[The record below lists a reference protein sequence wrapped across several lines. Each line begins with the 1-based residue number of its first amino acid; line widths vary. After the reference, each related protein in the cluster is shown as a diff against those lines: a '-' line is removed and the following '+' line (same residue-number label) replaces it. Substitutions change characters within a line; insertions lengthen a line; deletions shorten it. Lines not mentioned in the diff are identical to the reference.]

1 MELRRLA
8 PVAVP
13 AGYPPVNTPER
24 IALLVLSCPQSCP
37 DVNATCPPPLQ
48 PPLPPPVMPLPLA
61 PYISAAAAAT
71 FARAPF
77 TATLTALA
85 ARTLHRRSELC
96 RQWLGVRRLE
106 GLAVLDRLST
116 RRHAAAHCFARR
128 LVSNACTDLTPLGC
142 SLALT
147 AVATVAHAITA
158 PATVDATAV
167 AILATGPALIG

>member
-1 MELRRLA
+1 MPARLPSRQHTGAHRAAGLIMPSVVPRRQRD
-8 PVAVP
+8 VP
-13 AGYPPVNTPER
+13 ASPTTAAPAAR
-24 IALLVLSCPQSCP
+24 
-37 DVNATCPPPLQ
+37 DATAARPT
-48 PPLPPPVMPLPLA
+48 
-61 PYISAAAAAT
+61 ISAAAAAT

-128 LVSNACTDLTPLGC
+128 LVSERVHRPHAAWLL
-142 SLALT
+142 SALT